1 MKLQQAAELRVL
13 DVASAL
19 SRGFMRL
26 FANTWK
32 NALAMQFVVILLSEC
47 LPATA
52 QNTAELNTLRDVNK
66 ALWSCMKPPRI
77 AYPGM
82 QMTLRFSFD
91 VAGRIQNK
99 PRVTYFTPGTPEAVR
114 TAYEDALRESLDHCT
129 PLPFSHDLGA
139 AIAGQPYTIR
149 YIERRLPP
157 NIVTEISPPV
167 RL

>member
-1 MKLQQAAELRVL
+1 MLQRAAELRVL

-82 QMTLRFSFD
+82 QMTLDLVSTSQGAFKINLGSH
-91 VAGRIQNK
+91 IL
-99 PRVTYFTPGTPEAVR
+99 
-114 TAYEDALRESLDHCT
+114 LRHSRGCAD
-129 PLPFSHDLGA
+129 G
-139 AIAGQPYTIR
+139 I
-149 YIERRLPP
+149 
-157 NIVTEISPPV
+157 
-167 RL
+167 